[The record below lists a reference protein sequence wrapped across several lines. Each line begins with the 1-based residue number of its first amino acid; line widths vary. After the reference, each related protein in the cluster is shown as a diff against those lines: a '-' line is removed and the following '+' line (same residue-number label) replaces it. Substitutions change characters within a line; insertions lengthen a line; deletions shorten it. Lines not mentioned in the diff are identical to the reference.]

1 MRTFLKLLILVPL
14 ALAAVAFA
22 VANRQGVT
30 VSFDPFATDVPAF
43 ALSGPLFVV
52 IILTVVV
59 GVVLGGVATWF
70 GQGRHRRGL
79 RAMRRENEGLRAEAT
94 RLRADLDEAAGRR
107 EITSPGYPAL
117 PGQYAA

>member
-1 MRTFLKLLILVPL
+1 MKSFLKLLVLVPL

-30 VSFDPFATDVPAF
+30 VSFDPFATDIPAF

-70 GQGRHRRGL
+70 GQGRHRRGM
-79 RAMRRENEGLRAEAT
+79 RALRRENESLRAEAA
-94 RLRADLDEAAGRR
+94 RLRADRDEAAARR
-107 EITSPGYPAL
+107 EQPPAYPSL